1 MNYLYSLPA
10 FLLVGTLG
18 GLIGLKLKIPAG
30 ALIGS
35 LLAVICF
42 KLITRVDW
50 GVPTVFT
57 FVLQVFLGIMV
68 GSSFHPAMIK
78 ILGKVFIPVVTS
90 TLFLVGTGMLLSVA
104 FTRLGL
110 MDMGTAYLG
119 TSPGAMSALIVVALE
134 SGKDAAVI
142 TCFHFFRV
150 VFIILTL
157 PFIYKYL
164 FRVP

>member
-1 MNYLYSLPA
+1 MNYFISLPV
-10 FLLVGTLG
+10 FMVVGLLG
-18 GLIGLKLKIPAG
+18 GIVGAKLKIPAG

-35 LLAVICF
+35 LIAVICF

-50 GVPTVFT
+50 DVPKVFT

-68 GSSFHPAMIK
+68 GASFQSDMLK
-78 ILGKVFIPVVTS
+78 VMGSVFIPVITS
-90 TLFLVGTGMLLSVA
+90 TLFLVGVGLLLSMV
-104 FTRLGL
+104 FSRMGL

-119 TSPGAMSALIVVALE
+119 TSPGAMSALIVMALE
-134 SGKDAAVI
+134 SGKDATVI

-157 PFIYKYL
+157 PIIYKYF
-164 FRVP
+164 FR